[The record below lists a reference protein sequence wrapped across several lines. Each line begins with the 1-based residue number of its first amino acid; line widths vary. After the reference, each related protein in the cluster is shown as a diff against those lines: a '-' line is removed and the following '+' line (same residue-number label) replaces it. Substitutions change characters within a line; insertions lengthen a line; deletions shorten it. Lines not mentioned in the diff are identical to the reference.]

1 MQTQKSFVK
10 AGLTVGASLACLPVV
25 LAQMPNAYQQVDT
38 LDQHRQLQ
46 QTAQALDTNSVPA
59 LYDSETSDVGPQS
72 VLQMKARRT
81 WIQAYADAQFF
92 YTDNVFLADRN
103 KQDAN
108 VLVSTVM
115 AELAPTPYN
124 FEDGQFAPRL
134 GYQHQ
139 WFNYDLIGSSSL
151 QIVNNQFFGNS
162 GGLDTFDFNVST
174 VFADVSW
181 RRQNWQ
187 FTLGADF
194 RQLLDSG
201 SYSEFYRE
209 GVPRW
214 SVSRDF
220 SLTPAIGISIGYQ
233 GDYRVTE
240 TASPVPSGFG
250 TDYNDRTDQGIYVV
264 GSWRL
269 CRHAILQPFY
279 NFQYTHYT
287 SIDRDDLLNSFG
299 LTLYC
304 PLTKNITL
312 RGFVGYDNF
321 NTDGFYSQN
330 YEQLAAGGGL
340 NLSVRF

>member
-1 MQTQKSFVK
+1 MRIQKSFLK
-10 AGLTVGASLACLPVV
+10 IGLTIGASLSCLPAVQ
-25 LAQMPNAYQQVDT
+25 AQIPNAGQQVET

-46 QTAQALDTNSVPA
+46 QSAQSLDTNNVPA

-72 VLQMKARRT
+72 VLQMRARRT
-81 WIQAYADAQFF
+81 WIQACADEQFF
-92 YTDNVFLADRN
+92 YTDNMFLADHG

-115 AELAPTPYN
+115 AALAPTPYN
-124 FEDGQFAPRL
+124 FEGGQLAPRL

-151 QIVNNQFFGNS
+151 ETVNNQYFGS
-162 GGLDTFDFNVST
+162 PAGLDVFDFNVST

-194 RQLLDSG
+194 RRLLDSG
-201 SYSEFYRE
+201 SYNEFYRE
-209 GVPRW
+209 YVPRL

-220 SLTPAIGISIGYQ
+220 SLNSTAGISIGYQ

-240 TASPVPSGFG
+240 TAGPVPTGFG
-250 TDYNDRTDQGIYVV
+250 TDYNDRTDHGIYVV

-269 CRHAILQPFY
+269 CSHAILQPFY
-279 NFQYTHYT
+279 NFQFTHYT
-287 SIDRDDLLNSFG
+287 EINRDDFLNSFG

-304 PLTKNITL
+304 PLTKKHHAAQF
-312 RGFVGYDNF
+312 RG
-321 NTDGFYSQN
+321 
-330 YEQLAAGGGL
+330 L
-340 NLSVRF
+340 